1 MGLKQKS
8 TLAQSLDKGKLNF
21 TNQGQAIHKIIRC
34 NARKEATLRS
44 HHINPAYD
52 HLIQSYDRFHGNLYG
67 FLLTGMISLSMMS
80 ICCTILRYFSG
91 VCLTPRVVVG
101 VAPLSL
107 YVNFTPPVSSGS
119 LVIAAAVHLPFGIP
133 RGLASTGIN
142 HVDLLFDFH
151 RLHRGFRL
159 QRMNGGR
166 PLTGHT
172 IGNKKQNHSKLLQ

>member
-52 HLIQSYDRFHGNLYG
+52 HLIHSYDRFHGNLYG

-107 YVNFTPPVSSGS
+107 YVNFTVLYCTPPVSSGS
-119 LVIAAAVHLPFGIP
+119 LVIAAAIHRPSPLGS
-133 RGLASTGIN
+133 LAASHQLVSTTWTYSLIFTDCIG
-142 HVDLLFDFH
+142 VSDS
-151 RLHRGFRL
+151 
-159 QRMNGGR
+159 NG
-166 PLTGHT
+166 
-172 IGNKKQNHSKLLQ
+172 